1 MLSYQ
6 HIYHAG
12 NLADVQKHAILAWI
26 LAYLKRKDK
35 PISYIE
41 THSGRAVYDLTAA
54 EAIKTGEAALGIQR
68 PDIAAWFDADHPYA
82 IALHQ
87 VASQQSANHYPGSPK
102 IAEILLRDQ
111 DQIHLAELH
120 PQEADALE
128 IAMGRRAKVYKQ
140 DGFALA
146 QSLCPPT
153 PRRGVLLI
161 DPSYEIKSEYDTIP
175 TFMAQ
180 ISKKWNVGTIV
191 LWYPVLLDGGYSQM
205 VHKLKRAF
213 PDGLDHRVGFSPAR
227 PGHRMIGSGLFI
239 VNAPYG
245 LPDELARLS
254 KCFARLMKNN

>member
-12 NLADVQKHAILAWI
+12 NLADVQKHAVLAWI
-26 LAYLKRKDK
+26 LAYMTRKDK

-41 THSGRAVYDLTAA
+41 THSGRAVYDLTAT
-54 EAIKTGEAALGIQR
+54 EALKTGEAAQGIQR

-82 IALHQ
+82 KALHK
-87 VASQQSANHYPGSPK
+87 VASDHSANHYPGSPK
-102 IAEILLRDQ
+102 IAETLLREQ
-111 DQIHLAELH
+111 DQLHLAELH
-120 PQEADALE
+120 PQEAHALE
-128 IAMGRRAKVYKQ
+128 IAMGRTAKVYRQ
-140 DGFALA
+140 DGFGLA

-161 DPSYEIKSEYDTIP
+161 DPSYEIKSDYDTIP
-175 TFMAQ
+175 TFMTQ

-191 LWYPVLLDGGYSQM
+191 LWYPVLIDGGYSQM

-213 PDGLDHRVGFSPAR
+213 PDGIDHRVGFPPAR
-227 PGHRMIGSGLFI
+227 QGHRMIGSGLFI

-245 LPDELARLS
+245 LHDELARLS
-254 KCFARLMKNN
+254 KCFARLTKKD

>member
-87 VASQQSANHYPGSPK
+87 MASQQSANHYPGSPK
-102 IAEILLRDQ
+102 
-111 DQIHLAELH
+111 
-120 PQEADALE
+120 
-128 IAMGRRAKVYKQ
+128 
-140 DGFALA
+140 
-146 QSLCPPT
+146 SC
-153 PRRGVLLI
+153 
-161 DPSYEIKSEYDTIP
+161 
-175 TFMAQ
+175 
-180 ISKKWNVGTIV
+180 
-191 LWYPVLLDGGYSQM
+191 
-205 VHKLKRAF
+205 
-213 PDGLDHRVGFSPAR
+213 
-227 PGHRMIGSGLFI
+227 
-239 VNAPYG
+239 
-245 LPDELARLS
+245 
-254 KCFARLMKNN
+254 